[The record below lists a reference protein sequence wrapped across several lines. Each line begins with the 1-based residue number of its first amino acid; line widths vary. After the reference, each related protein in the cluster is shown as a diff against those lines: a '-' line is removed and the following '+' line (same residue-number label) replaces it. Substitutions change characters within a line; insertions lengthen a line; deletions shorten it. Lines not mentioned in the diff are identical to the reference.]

1 MNEQFEPMCLDEM
14 RPEYDRLQNEAREKD
29 KNKYKSVQSG
39 RDQFSSRKLDS
50 LKKERRIEAVEVCS
64 RLSDAKAQ
72 ASALRN
78 VLRGK
83 TVEWAIQKEIET
95 QKESQ
100 GIRDK
105 RRKTSKA
112 KCEVQIGRW
121 KTKVN
126 PIEAETIRCSVA
138 RALAQDCRMITERA
152 ITKTDIQ
159 IEVDAHSP
167 SSCPLVANRC
177 GQQIRIDFGGL
188 KESVSIAE
196 ATKIWSKLNRQF
208 RPNG

>member
-1 MNEQFEPMCLDEM
+1 MNVHSKPMNLEEL

-29 KNKYKSVQSG
+29 RNKYKSVQSG
-39 RDQFSSRKLDS
+39 RDQFSSRKLDD
-50 LKKERRIEAVEVCS
+50 LKKERPDEAAEVCS
-64 RLSDAKAQ
+64 RLSDAKVQ

-78 VLRGK
+78 ILRGK

-100 GIRDK
+100 DIRDK
-105 RRKTSKA
+105 RRKVSKA
-112 KCEVQIGRW
+112 KCEIQIGRW
-121 KTKVN
+121 KTKVA
-126 PIEAETIRCSVA
+126 PSEAENLRCSVA
-138 RALAQDCRMITERA
+138 RAIAQDCKTITERA

-159 IEVDAHSP
+159 IDVDAHSP
-167 SSCPLVANRC
+167 SSCPSVANRC

-188 KESVSIAE
+188 KETVTIAE
-196 ATKIWSKLNRQF
+196 ATKLWSKLNHQF